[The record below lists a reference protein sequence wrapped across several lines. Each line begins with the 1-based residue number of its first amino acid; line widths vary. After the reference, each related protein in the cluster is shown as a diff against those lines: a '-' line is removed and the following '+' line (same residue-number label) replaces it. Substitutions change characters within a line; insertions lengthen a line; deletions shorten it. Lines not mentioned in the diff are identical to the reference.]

1 MTYPLTVPAATTAP
15 AAVPLYTADATTGMG
30 AVNLAS
36 DWWLTV
42 PTAAKAGTYTNT
54 ITLSI
59 VSGP

>member
-1 MTYPLTVPAATTAP
+1 
-15 AAVPLYTADATTGMG
+15 VPLYTADATTGMG

>member
-1 MTYPLTVPAATTAP
+1 
-15 AAVPLYTADATTGMG
+15 MG

-42 PTAAKAGTYTNT
+42 PASAKVGTYTNT

>member
-1 MTYPLTVPAATTAP
+1 VTYPLTVPAAATPP
-15 AAVPLYTADATTGMG
+15 AAVPLYTADATTGIG

-36 DWWLTV
+36 DWWLTI
-42 PTAAKAGTYTNT
+42 PSTAKTGTYTDT